1 MKKFFILYLIL
12 MSSVAWSQT
21 MTFQSLWAEI
31 RKNST
36 ALESS
41 HYQTESAKASQSKA
55 ARHWLPR
62 LYVDAK
68 SFQTNDPGSSFFG
81 LLQQR
86 SVLASDFNPD
96 SINHPETKTYTRAAL
111 GIDLPLFEG
120 GFKSALSNVMDS
132 ALHAQ
137 KYSEQQ
143 NEVEL
148 YSQVANLFATIAIT
162 EKQQNKFL
170 NLKSTIEKLLKNYQL
185 GQRSNAVGYSGLLG
199 MKSLLN
205 RITGLMSQNQ
215 AQINSYYKTIEQL
228 GLSQKNW
235 KPNFSDGLSF
245 SEKYLTASPSGLSYK
260 TLALKENVL
269 ASENT
274 VNMQQARF
282 LPKVGAFAESSL
294 FNSDRDTANAYM
306 AGLYLQWNLFDPA
319 DFGSKNEFRLKSIA
333 TQKYSESMEK
343 QEIAEKNGLTESL
356 NSYKE
361 NLKLINDS
369 DKILEEQT
377 KMSESLFRNGSINAL
392 QFVEI
397 LNRRA
402 DLITQQNEIEV
413 GLVQTA
419 SKFITLQAFNIETA
433 LNNKKD

>member
-1 MKKFFILYLIL
+1 
-12 MSSVAWSQT
+12 
-21 MTFQSLWAEI
+21 
-31 RKNST
+31 
-36 ALESS
+36 
-41 HYQTESAKASQSKA
+41 
-55 ARHWLPR
+55 
-62 LYVDAK
+62 
-68 SFQTNDPGSSFFG
+68 
-81 LLQQR
+81 
-86 SVLASDFNPD
+86 
-96 SINHPETKTYTRAAL
+96 
-111 GIDLPLFEG
+111 
-120 GFKSALSNVMDS
+120 
-132 ALHAQ
+132 
-137 KYSEQQ
+137 
-143 NEVEL
+143 
-148 YSQVANLFATIAIT
+148 
-162 EKQQNKFL
+162 
-170 NLKSTIEKLLKNYQL
+170 
-185 GQRSNAVGYSGLLG
+185 

>member
-1 MKKFFILYLIL
+1 MKKVFILYLIL
-12 MSSVAWSQT
+12 MSSIAQSET
-21 MTFQSLWAEI
+21 MTFQNVWSEV
-31 RKNST
+31 RKTSPV
-36 ALESS
+36 LESAR
-41 HYQTESAKASQSKA
+41 YQTESALASQSKA

-62 LYVDAK
+62 IYVDAK
-68 SFQTNDPGSSFFG
+68 SYQTNDPGSSFFG

-96 SINHPETKTYTRAAL
+96 SINHPETKIYTRAAL

-120 GFKSALSNVMDS
+120 GSKSALSDIMDS
-132 ALHAQ
+132 TFNAQ
-137 KYSEQQ
+137 KFTERQ
-143 NEVEL
+143 NEIEL

-162 EKQQNKFL
+162 EKQQSKFSK
-170 NLKSTIEKLLKNYQL
+170 LKSTIEKLLKNYQL

-205 RITGLMSQNQ
+205 RITGLTSQNQ
-215 AQINSYYKTIEQL
+215 AQINSYYKTIEEL

-235 KPNFSDGLSF
+235 KPAFNDGLSF
-245 SEKYLTASPSGLSYK
+245 SEKYLTTQLSTSSYK
-260 TLALKENVL
+260 NLALKQNVL
-269 ASENT
+269 ASEST
-274 VNMQQARF
+274 VSMQQARF

-319 DFGSKNEFRLKSIA
+319 DFGSKNEYRLKSLA

-343 QEIAEKNGLTESL
+343 QEIAEENGLTESL

-377 KMSESLFRNGSINAL
+377 RMSESLFRNGSINAL

-402 DLITQQNEIEV
+402 DLIAQQIEIEI